1 MQRKKMYSNAIN
13 KHISDKLSMQNA
25 KWNWSSLSSNEN
37 ITWEIVKENIDKPW
51 DWCVLSYNKNI
62 TWEIVNENIDMLLN
76 WYWLSKNENVLLSL
90 EKMRMYCYL
99 WTRK

>member
-25 KWNWSSLSSNEN
+25 KWNWSSLSSNE
-37 ITWEIVKENIDKPW
+37 
-51 DWCVLSYNKNI
+51 NI